1 MYIRKYPVV
10 DVISVLNVALESVVS
25 GRQEEAC
32 SSGYTHSWLKNYRQK
47 N

>member
-10 DVISVLNVALESVVS
+10 DVVSVLNVALESVVS

-32 SSGYTHSWLKNYRQK
+32 SSSAYTHSWLKIY
-47 N
+47 